1 MYLSGNYAQMFE
13 AISGQIGH
21 LRQSGVK
28 QRISTRKRK
37 YSEARAIP
45 GLVLQS
51 IIKCINGDVLQK
63 RNHSLDISWKER
75 NVS

>member
-63 RNHSLDISWKER
+63 RNHSLDIS
-75 NVS
+75 